1 MLTII
6 KDENQEIR
14 FTYTQNRPIIQGEA
28 AQDFLNELAITIDSV
43 LRQAKTKITG
53 LDADKAWDMLY
64 NCVKSVSYS
73 TPARRKTDAPHN
85 KEQKKME
92 FNYFVQYS
100 DLIVPGIY
108 NEIEE
113 KYGKE
118 TLARSITRGDLA
130 ASAHEKV
137 LDCAWMYIN
146 AKNELNEELM
156 FACAKQLI
164 AARNNEN
171 LIGAVLD
178 EVK

>member
-6 KDENQEIR
+6 KDDNQEIR
-14 FTYTQNRPIIQGEA
+14 YTYTQNRPIIPGEA
-28 AQDFLNELAITIDSV
+28 TQDFLNELAVTIDSV
-43 LRQAKTKITG
+43 LRQAKSQITG
-53 LDADKAWDMLY
+53 IDADKAWDMLY
-64 NCVKSVSYS
+64 TCVKNVNY
-73 TPARRKTDAPHN
+73 TAPARRKTDVQPN
-85 KEQKKME
+85 KDQKKME

-100 DLIVPGIY
+100 DLIVPGLY

-118 TLARSITRGDLA
+118 NLARCVSRGDLA

-156 FACAKQLI
+156 FACAKQMI

-171 LIGAVLD
+171 LIGALLD